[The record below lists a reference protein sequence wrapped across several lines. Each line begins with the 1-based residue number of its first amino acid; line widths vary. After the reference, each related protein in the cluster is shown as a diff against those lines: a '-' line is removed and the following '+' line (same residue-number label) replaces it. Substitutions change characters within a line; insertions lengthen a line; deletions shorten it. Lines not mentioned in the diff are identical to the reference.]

1 MAKYAVW
8 TKWHWPNGVGSAE
21 QMQDGMKGI
30 KADHPAEDII
40 WWHIDGNHHMSVVI
54 YKTEE
59 EAKAHLEWRK
69 NHRAETVRDYDVQL
83 LEEQMGPVAAQM
95 SARQDIAR
103 FFRIR
108 PTSQEC
114 RGWEPMV
121 LNRQFKFGV
130 IRWTG
135 GTNDFV
141 GRH

>member
-8 TKWHWPNGVGSAE
+8 TKWLWPNGVGSAE

-83 LEEQMGPVAAQM
+83 LEELMGPVAAQM
-95 SARQDIAR
+95 S
-103 FFRIR
+103 
-108 PTSQEC
+108 
-114 RGWEPMV
+114 V
-121 LNRQFKFGV
+121 LWSCSLYPNFALPIV
-130 IRWTG
+130 TPWL
-135 GTNDFV
+135 GTNGTKPPV
-141 GRH
+141 